1 MLSVH
6 FIDLDNYYR
15 EWDLD
20 QLPWDAA
27 SPIDPADEH
36 PDTLD
41 EKLINAISSRAL
53 IEPIDYQ
60 PKARPAATTFLY
72 LYMKLTLGE
81 ERYAHLFRNND
92 GTGDITTPD
101 RRLTLPRAR
110 RCRSGLVWGLLLRF
124 PPARRRRFC
133 FCIGASLFRHS
144 PGHPSSQHLARVNPP
159 IPTFHI
165 KGVELFLR
173 R

>member
-1 MLSVH
+1 LSRQQTAIAAAVDLRCYGLTSPRHDGILSVH

-53 IEPIDYQ
+53 IEPIDHQ

-72 LYMKLTLGE
+72 LYMKLTVGE
-81 ERYAHLFRNND
+81 GRYAHLFRNSD
-92 GTGDITTPD
+92 GTG
-101 RRLTLPRAR
+101 
-110 RCRSGLVWGLLLRF
+110 
-124 PPARRRRFC
+124 
-133 FCIGASLFRHS
+133 
-144 PGHPSSQHLARVNPP
+144 
-159 IPTFHI
+159 
-165 KGVELFLR
+165 
-173 R
+173 